1 MVVDIWEN
9 VNKFKQNVLKL
20 KKIYLIYYI
29 LLSENQDLSLK
40 SKLLNVCL
48 HKKFKQ
54 LILKKFTWNIIFF
67 DFVNQ
72 LYTDYVFDLSNDYFS
87 SKILQ
92 ARQTNQIKF

>member
-1 MVVDIWEN
+1 MVDLWEK
-9 VNKFKQNVLKL
+9 VIKYKENVLKL
-20 KKIYLIYYI
+20 KKNYLIYYN
-29 LLSENQDLSLK
+29 LLCENQDLSLK

-54 LILKKFTWNIIFF
+54 LILIKFTWNIIFF